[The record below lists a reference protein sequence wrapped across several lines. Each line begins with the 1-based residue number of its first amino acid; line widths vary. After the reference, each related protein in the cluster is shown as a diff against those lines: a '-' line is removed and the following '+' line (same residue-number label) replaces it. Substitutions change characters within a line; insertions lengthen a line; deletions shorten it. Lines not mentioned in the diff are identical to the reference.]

1 MFACY
6 LLIMTRLCFQV
17 CGFMNNKE
25 LNIDLADV
33 MELML
38 DAVCIVDREGYF
50 VFVSAAFEDMFG
62 YSPEEVI
69 GTPMMRMVY
78 PEDKVK
84 TLDTVN
90 TIISGQ
96 IQPRFENRWV
106 RKNGEVV
113 NVLWSARWSEE
124 HQVRIAVAHDIT
136 ERKKVEERLLYAAG
150 HDDLTCLPNRTL
162 LLDRLQL
169 SLSLAERERVG
180 LSVLFIDID
189 GFKEVNDACGHAVGD
204 LLLQQ
209 IAKRLGDCVRKSD
222 TVGRLGGDEF
232 LIILN
237 KVNNDDA
244 MLSVAEKVRVEL
256 ANEFDIDGTS
266 VKVSASIGVARFPEN
281 GKEPLE
287 LMQHADHAMYIAKN
301 EGGNCLV
308 LATSA

>member
-1 MFACY
+1 
-6 LLIMTRLCFQV
+6 
-17 CGFMNNKE
+17 MNNKE

-38 DAVCIVDREGYF
+38 DAVCIVDRNGYF
-50 VFVSAAFEDMFG
+50 VFVSAAFEAMFG

-69 GTPMMRMVY
+69 GTPMVRMVY
-78 PEDKVK
+78 PADKVK
-84 TLDTVN
+84 TLDTVD
-90 TIISGQ
+90 TIISGE

-106 RKNGEVV
+106 RKNGDVV

-136 ERKKVEERLLYAAG
+136 ERKKMEAQLLYAAG
-150 HDDLTCLPNRTL
+150 HDDLTGLPNRTL
-162 LLDRLQL
+162 LLDRLQS

-180 LSVLFIDID
+180 LSVLFIDVD

-209 IAKRLGDCVRKSD
+209 IAKRLGDCVRQSD

-237 KVNNDDA
+237 KAHSDDA
-244 MLSVAEKVRVEL
+244 MLSVAEKVRAEL
-256 ANEFDIDGTS
+256 ANEFDIDG
-266 VKVSASIGVARFPEN
+266 VVVNVSASIGVARFPEN
-281 GKEPLE
+281 GKQPLD
-287 LMQHADHAMYIAKN
+287 LVQYADQAMYKAKN
-301 EGGNCLV
+301 AGGNRII
-308 LATSA
+308 LAASE

>member
-1 MFACY
+1 
-6 LLIMTRLCFQV
+6 
-17 CGFMNNKE
+17 MNNKE

-38 DAVCIVDREGYF
+38 DAVCIVDRNGYF
-50 VFVSAAFEDMFG
+50 VFVSAAFEAMFG

-69 GTPMMRMVY
+69 GTPMVRMVY
-78 PEDKVK
+78 PADKVK
-84 TLDTVN
+84 TLDTVD
-90 TIISGQ
+90 TIISGE

-106 RKNGEVV
+106 RKNGDVV

-136 ERKKVEERLLYAAG
+136 ERKKMEAQLLYAAG
-150 HDDLTCLPNRTL
+150 HDDLTGLPNRTL
-162 LLDRLQL
+162 LLDRLQS

-180 LSVLFIDID
+180 LSVLFIDVD

-209 IAKRLGDCVRKSD
+209 IAKRLGDCVRQSD

-237 KVNNDDA
+237 KVHSDAA
-244 MLSVAEKVRVEL
+244 MLSVAEKVRAEL
-256 ANEFDIDGTS
+256 ANEFDIDG
-266 VKVSASIGVARFPEN
+266 VVVNVSASIGIARFPEN
-281 GKEPLE
+281 GKQPLD
-287 LMQHADHAMYIAKN
+287 LVQYADQAMYKAKN
-301 EGGNCLV
+301 AGGNRII
-308 LATSA
+308 LAASE

>member
-1 MFACY
+1 
-6 LLIMTRLCFQV
+6 
-17 CGFMNNKE
+17 MNNKE

-38 DAVCIVDREGYF
+38 DAVCIVDRNGYF
-50 VFVSAAFEDMFG
+50 VFVSAAFEAMFG

-69 GTPMMRMVY
+69 GTPMVRMVY
-78 PEDKVK
+78 PADKVK
-84 TLDTVN
+84 TLDTVD
-90 TIISGQ
+90 TIISGE

-106 RKNGEVV
+106 RKNGDVV

-136 ERKKVEERLLYAAG
+136 ERKKMEAQLLYAAG
-150 HDDLTCLPNRTL
+150 HDDLTGLPNRTL
-162 LLDRLQL
+162 LLDRLQS

-180 LSVLFIDID
+180 LSVLFIDVD

-209 IAKRLGDCVRKSD
+209 IAKRLGDCVRQSD

-237 KVNNDDA
+237 KAHSDDA
-244 MLSVAEKVRVEL
+244 MLSVAEKVRAEL
-256 ANEFDIDGTS
+256 ANEFDIDG
-266 VKVSASIGVARFPEN
+266 VVVNVSASIGIARFPEN
-281 GKEPLE
+281 GKQPLD
-287 LMQHADHAMYIAKN
+287 LVQYADQAMYKAKN
-301 EGGNCLV
+301 AGGNRII
-308 LATSA
+308 LAASE

>member
-1 MFACY
+1 
-6 LLIMTRLCFQV
+6 
-17 CGFMNNKE
+17 MNNKE

-38 DAVCIVDREGYF
+38 DAVCIVDRNGYF
-50 VFVSAAFEDMFG
+50 VFVSAAFEAMFG

-69 GTPMMRMVY
+69 GTPMVRMVY
-78 PEDKVK
+78 PADKVK
-84 TLDTVN
+84 TLDTVD
-90 TIISGQ
+90 TIISGE

-106 RKNGEVV
+106 RKNGDVV

-136 ERKKVEERLLYAAG
+136 ERKKMEAQLLYAAG
-150 HDDLTCLPNRTL
+150 HDDLTGLPNRTL
-162 LLDRLQL
+162 LLDRLQS

-180 LSVLFIDID
+180 LSVLFIDVD

-209 IAKRLGDCVRKSD
+209 IAKRLGDCVRQSD

-237 KVNNDDA
+237 KVHSDDA
-244 MLSVAEKVRVEL
+244 MLSVAEKVRDEL
-256 ANEFDIDGTS
+256 ASEFDIDG
-266 VKVSASIGVARFPEN
+266 VVVNVSASIGVARFPEN
-281 GKEPLE
+281 GKQPLD
-287 LMQHADHAMYIAKN
+287 LVQYADQAMYKAKN
-301 EGGNCLV
+301 AGGNRII
-308 LATSA
+308 LAASE